1 MNNSSNNYL
10 PFLLLFIQPIF
21 MASNLVIARGGAEF
35 VPPIS
40 LAFWRWLICFL
51 ILLPFTFK
59 YLFKNYKSYKNE
71 LGKIFILGFLA
82 CGICGAF
89 PFIAGKTTTIINMG
103 IIYSSSPIFIILIS
117 TIFFKE
123 KINIVRI
130 FGVLI
135 CIFGVLAII
144 VKGDIRLLFLL
155 KFTSGDLW
163 MLGASIG
170 WAFYTIYLFNW
181 KSVMP
186 ILERF
191 TIIAMFGAIS
201 LLPFFLLENIYISET
216 NYDLNFLFWVL
227 FAAISPS
234 IIAFLLFNY
243 VNNKLGASITGSVL
257 YLYTVYGAVYGLLF
271 FNETIELFHYTGTI
285 LVFIGIF
292 LIKKKLIMIKKFNMY
307 LLKILI
313 VIFIIYFFILTFLYF
328 FQRNLLYHPSENNYF
343 ADDLTVQIEE
353 VKIETS
359 DGIKLLG
366 WFHKKNLKIFKTI
379 IFFHGNA
386 GSLNNRIHKINH
398 FKNIDVNFL
407 IIAWRGFSG
416 NQGKPSEKGLYLD
429 GKSAIEWLNKKG
441 VKNED
446 IILYGESLGTAV
458 ATHLSQNNN
467 FAGVILESPFTSMIG
482 AAKNVYPYF
491 PIRFLLKD
499 KYESDKK
506 IKNIKSP
513 ILIMHGEADK
523 IVPFWMGKKI
533 YELANEPKYFY
544 FSEKDNHM
552 MEYNKKTLVILKEYL
567 ERLN

>member
-1 MNNSSNNYL
+1 
-10 PFLLLFIQPIF
+10 

-40 LAFWRWLICFL
+40 LAFWRWLMCFL

-71 LGKIFILGFLA
+71 LNKTFILGFLA

-123 KINIVRI
+123 KINIVRVLGI
-130 FGVLI
+130 LI
-135 CIFGVLAII
+135 CVFGVLAII
-144 VKGDIRLLFLL
+144 VKGDIRLLFQL

-170 WAFYTIYLFNW
+170 WAFYSIYLFNW

-201 LLPFFLLENIYISET
+201 LLPFFILENIYISKT

-243 VNNKLGASITGSVL
+243 VNKKLGASITGSVL

-271 FNETIELFHYTGTI
+271 FNETIELFHYAGTV

-292 LIKKKLIMIKKFNMY
+292 LIKKKN
-307 LLKILI
+307 
-313 VIFIIYFFILTFLYF
+313 
-328 FQRNLLYHPSENNYF
+328 
-343 ADDLTVQIEE
+343 
-353 VKIETS
+353 
-359 DGIKLLG
+359 
-366 WFHKKNLKIFKTI
+366 
-379 IFFHGNA
+379 
-386 GSLNNRIHKINH
+386 
-398 FKNIDVNFL
+398 
-407 IIAWRGFSG
+407 
-416 NQGKPSEKGLYLD
+416 
-429 GKSAIEWLNKKG
+429 
-441 VKNED
+441 
-446 IILYGESLGTAV
+446 
-458 ATHLSQNNN
+458 
-467 FAGVILESPFTSMIG
+467 
-482 AAKNVYPYF
+482 
-491 PIRFLLKD
+491 
-499 KYESDKK
+499 
-506 IKNIKSP
+506 
-513 ILIMHGEADK
+513 
-523 IVPFWMGKKI
+523 
-533 YELANEPKYFY
+533 
-544 FSEKDNHM
+544 
-552 MEYNKKTLVILKEYL
+552 
-567 ERLN
+567 